1 MVNLLWLGD
10 VVLILKRQTQKV
22 KFLKFMWRGTLPSYK
37 IKMVSVGR
45 RSEREIEVS
54 QHTGSFQSF
63 CHGKNDPDRLYE
75 TL

>member
-1 MVNLLWLGD
+1 MNEKCGHHGASRDGMVNLLWLGD

-45 RSEREIEVS
+45 RSERKGIYV
-54 QHTGSFQSF
+54 
-63 CHGKNDPDRLYE
+63 YI
-75 TL
+75 

>member
-22 KFLKFMWRGTLPSYK
+22 KFLKFMWRGTLPSCK

-45 RSEREIEVS
+45 KSEREGIY
-54 QHTGSFQSF
+54 
-63 CHGKNDPDRLYE
+63 LYI
-75 TL
+75 